1 MRRGVTLDGSDRSG
15 GSGRPV
21 RQGWRAWLG
30 HPALALV
37 AGLLHTAS
45 FSPSPA
51 WWLQPLALAWLIR
64 ACDGQRPRRAAL
76 TGALFG
82 VGWLASG
89 LWWLYISMHDFG
101 HLPAAVSALAVLALA
116 LFLSIYYAAG
126 MGLAARWSAGA
137 APWRRASAFAGL
149 WLGAELVRATFLTGF
164 PWIASGYAH
173 AQGPLAAFAPYVGV
187 YGITA
192 LAALVAAAL
201 AMRRWA
207 LLAAL
212 VAGIGA
218 GQFLPQ
224 DFTRSTGPLAVSL
237 VQPNIPQDQKFDRE
251 RFDQNLDQLIALIQS
266 ARGQVVIT
274 PESVLPVP
282 LAFLDDEHVERLR
295 RDAETRPLLLGTFL
309 GNSTD
314 GFVNSLVGIGFAQR
328 YDYGKRHLL
337 PFGEFIP
344 PGFHWFVKAMDIPLD
359 DQASGTHERAL
370 PFAGQRLRPLIC
382 YEDLFGEDVV
392 ASALDSGEPAATVF
406 VNVSNLAWFGPRM
419 VQDQHL
425 QFSQMR
431 ALEFQRPIVRATNTG
446 ATAHVDHRGRALA
459 RLPAE
464 QAGVLEVSV
473 DGRSGATPYARWLA
487 MLGLWPVWA
496 LAALGVVPVLGRRR
510 PDPARSA

>member
-1 MRRGVTLDGSDRSG
+1 MRREIADAAA
-15 GSGRPV
+15 
-21 RQGWRAWLG
+21 WRAPASRLAAALF
-30 HPALALV
+30 HPALALL
-37 AGLLHTAS
+37 AGVLHTAS

-51 WWLQPLALAWLIR
+51 WWLQPLALAWLIG
-64 ACDGQRPRRAAL
+64 ACDGARARRAAL

-82 VGWLASG
+82 VGWLSSG

-116 LFLSIYYAAG
+116 LFLSTYYALA

-137 APWRRASAFAGL
+137 APWRRVLAFAAA
-149 WLGAELVRATFLTGF
+149 WLAAELARATLFTGF

-173 AQGPLAAFAPYVGV
+173 AQGPLATFAPYVGV

-192 LAALVAAAL
+192 LAALVAASLAL
-201 AMRRWA
+201 RRWA
-207 LLAAL
+207 LLGALAAII
-212 VAGIGA
+212 AGA
-218 GQFLPQ
+218 QFLPQ
-224 DFTRSTGPLAVSL
+224 DFTRSTGTLAVSL

-251 RFDQNLDQLIALIQS
+251 RFDHNLDQLLALIEA

-282 LAFLDDEHVERLR
+282 LAFLDEAHVQRLR
-295 RDAETRPLLLGTFL
+295 EDAAARPLLLGTFL

-314 GFVNSLVGIGFAQR
+314 GFVNSLAGIGFAQP

-344 PGFHWFVKAMDIPLD
+344 PGFHWFVTAMNIPMD
-359 DQASGTHERAL
+359 DQASGSHQRAL

-392 ASALDSGEPAATVF
+392 ASALDRGEAAATVF
-406 VNVSNLAWFGPRM
+406 VNASNLAWFGPRM

-446 ATAHVDHRGRALA
+446 ATAHVDHRGRVRE

-464 QAGVLEVSV
+464 QAGVLEVNV
-473 DGRSGATPYARWLA
+473 DGRTGETPYVRWLA
-487 MLGLWPVWA
+487 TLGLWPLWA
-496 LAALGVVPVLGRRR
+496 LAALGVAPVLARGVMRRR
-510 PDPARSA
+510 TGGDRIA

>member
-1 MRRGVTLDGSDRSG
+1 MRRTES
-15 GSGRPV
+15 
-21 RQGWRAWLG
+21 RAPAWCF

-37 AGLLHTAS
+37 AGALHTAS

-51 WWLQPLALAWLIR
+51 WWLQPLALAWLIA
-64 ACDGQRPRRAAL
+64 ACDGERPRRAAL

-82 VGWLASG
+82 VGWLTSG

-116 LFLSIYYAAG
+116 LFLSAYYAAG
-126 MGLAARWSAGA
+126 LGLAARWSAGRA
-137 APWRRASAFAGL
+137 AWCRALAFAGL
-149 WLGAELVRATFLTGF
+149 WLGAELARATFFTGF

-173 AQGPLAAFAPYVGV
+173 AQGPLAVFAPYLGV

-192 LAALVAAAL
+192 LAALAAASL
-201 AMRRWA
+201 ALRQWA
-207 LLAAL
+207 LLGAL
-212 VAGIGA
+212 AAGIA
-218 GQFLPQ
+218 AAQFLPQ
-224 DFTRSTGPLAVSL
+224 DFTRSTGSIAVSL
-237 VQPNIPQDQKFDRE
+237 VQPNIPQDQKFDRA
-251 RFDQNLDQLIALIQS
+251 RFDENFDQLTALIDA
-266 ARGQVVIT
+266 ARGQVVVT

-282 LAFLDDEHVERLR
+282 LAFLGDEHVERLR
-295 RDAETRPLLLGTFL
+295 RGAAIRPLLLGTFL
-309 GNSTD
+309 GNSAD
-314 GFVNSLVGIGFAQR
+314 GFVNSLAGLGFAQP

-344 PGFHWFVKAMDIPLD
+344 PGFHWFVTAMNMPMD
-359 DQASGTHERAL
+359 DQARGRHPRAL

-392 ASALDSGEPAATVF
+392 ASALDTGEPAATVF
-406 VNVSNLAWFGPRM
+406 VNASNLAWFGPRM

-446 ATAHVDHRGRALA
+446 ATAHVDHRGHVLA

-464 QAGVLEVSV
+464 RAGVLETVV
-473 DGRSGATPYARWLA
+473 DGRAGVTPYARWLSA
-487 MLGLWPVWA
+487 LGLWPLWA
-496 LAALGVVPVLGRRR
+496 LAAAGVLPALRRR
-510 PDPARSA
+510 

>member
-1 MRRGVTLDGSDRSG
+1 MRRGSRLD
-15 GSGRPV
+15 
-21 RQGWRAWLG
+21 ALF

-37 AGLLHTAS
+37 AGALHTAS

-51 WWLQPLALAWLIR
+51 WWLQPLALAWLFR
-64 ACDGQRPRRAAL
+64 ACDGARPRRAAL

-116 LFLSIYYAAG
+116 LFLSTYYAIG
-126 MGLAARWSAGA
+126 LGLAARWSAGA
-137 APWRRASAFAGL
+137 AAWRRVLAFAGL
-149 WLGAELVRATFLTGF
+149 WLGAELARATFFTGF

-173 AQGPLAAFAPYVGV
+173 TRGPLAALAPYVGV

-192 LAALVAAAL
+192 LAALAAAAL
-201 AMRRWA
+201 ALRHWRWLGA
-207 LLAAL
+207 LA
-212 VAGIGA
+212 VGIGA
-218 GQFLPQ
+218 AQFLPQ
-224 DFTRSTGPLAVSL
+224 EFTRSTGTLNVSL
-237 VQPNIPQDQKFDRE
+237 VQPNIPQDQKFDRA
-251 RFDQNLDQLIALIQS
+251 RFDENLDQLLALIES

-282 LAFLDDEHVERLR
+282 MAFLDDDRMVRLHG
-295 RDAETRPLLLGTFL
+295 DAATRPLLLGTFL
-309 GNSTD
+309 GNTTD
-314 GFVNSLVGIGFAQR
+314 GFVNSLVGLGFGPR

-344 PGFHWFVKAMDIPLD
+344 TGFHWFVAAMNIPMD
-359 DQASGTHERAL
+359 DQASGQHQRAL
-370 PFAGQRLRPLIC
+370 SFAGQRLRPLIC

-392 ASALDSGEPAATVF
+392 ASALDGGDPAATVF
-406 VNVSNLAWFGPRM
+406 VNVSNLAWFGSRM

-431 ALEFQRPIVRATNTG
+431 ALEFQRPVVRATNTG
-446 ATAHVDHRGRALA
+446 ATAHVDHRGRVRE

-464 QAGVLEVSV
+464 RAGVLEVAV
-473 DGRSGATPYARWLA
+473 EGRAGVTPYARWLSA
-487 MLGLWPVWA
+487 LGLWPLWA
-496 LAALGVVPVLGRRR
+496 LVVAAVLPAWRRR
-510 PDPARSA
+510 RAAAARVA

>member
-1 MRRGVTLDGSDRSG
+1 MRRGSRFDGPRGSDG
-15 GSGRPV
+15 FERPA
-21 RQGWRAWLG
+21 RQGWRAWLC

-37 AGLLHTAS
+37 AGVLHTAS

-51 WWLQPLALAWLIR
+51 WWLQPLALAWLIA
-64 ACDGQRPRRAAL
+64 ACDGARPRRAAL

-116 LFLSIYYAAG
+116 LFLSTYYAAG

-137 APWRRASAFAGL
+137 APWRRALAFAGL

-173 AQGPLAAFAPYVGV
+173 AQGPLAAFAPYLGV

-201 AMRRWA
+201 ALRRWA

-212 VAGIGA
+212 VVTIGA

-224 DFTRSTGPLAVSL
+224 DFTRSTGTLAVSL
-237 VQPNIPQDQKFDRE
+237 VQPNIPQDQKFDRA
-251 RFDQNLDQLIALIQS
+251 RFDQNLDQLIALIDA

-282 LAFLDDEHVERLR
+282 LAFLDEEHVERLR
-295 RDAETRPLLLGTFL
+295 RGAETRPLLLGTFL

-314 GFVNSLVGIGFAQR
+314 GFVNSLVGVGFARR

-359 DQASGTHERAL
+359 DQASGTHEGAL

-392 ASALDSGEPAATVF
+392 ASALDSGEPAATVL

-446 ATAHVDHRGRALA
+446 ATAHVDHRGRVLA

-473 DGRSGATPYARWLA
+473 DGRSGVTPYAHWLA
-487 MLGLWPVWA
+487 KLGLWPLWA
-496 LAALGVVPVLGRRR
+496 LAALGVLPVLGRRR
-510 PDPARSA
+510 PASTRLA